1 MKLIPRYILRH
12 FFPIFG
18 LALFAFVGLYL
29 IIDLFEKVGD
39 IMEKEPS
46 FFNTMLY
53 FFYKSPFII
62 AQGIP
67 MAVLLG
73 TLITFGIL
81 QRNRELIAMRAA
93 GVSTALYAVPIMIA
107 ASFLSIVGFGFGELV
122 ARPMN
127 QQAQII
133 WDQEIRQHQPTFLWG
148 RENVWY
154 RGDDAIFQIRFYDKQ
169 QQTLQR
175 VSLYYLNAEYELVQR
190 VDCER
195 IHWQDGHW
203 VASNGVIL
211 SFTDQDCR
219 QEVFTSKELQL
230 SETPKDF
237 ATFESVPEDLSW
249 FNLYRYV
256 SKVRQEGYNSAP
268 YEVELHLRLAFP
280 LTALILSILGTTLAL
295 RQGIQG
301 GIAIGVGTGLIVGSI
316 YLAVL
321 QIGSSLGT
329 AGILPP
335 AVGVWV
341 ANVIFLALAGYL
353 WMTDIQ

>member
-1 MKLIPRYILRH
+1 MKLIPRYILKH

-18 LALFAFVGLYL
+18 LSLFAFVGLYL

-46 FFNTMLY
+46 FLKTLLY
-53 FFYKSPFII
+53 FFYKGPFII
-62 AQGIP
+62 TQGIP
-67 MAVLLG
+67 MAVLLS
-73 TLITFGIL
+73 TLITLGIL
-81 QRNRELIAMRAA
+81 KRNRELIALRAA
-93 GVSTALYAVPIMIA
+93 GVSATLYAVPIVIA
-107 ASFLSIVGFGFGELV
+107 ALFLSILDFGFGELV

-133 WDQEIRQHQPTFLWG
+133 WDREIRQSQPSFLWG

-154 RGDDAIFQIRFYDKQ
+154 RGDDTIYQIRFYDRQ
-169 QQTLQR
+169 RQTLQR
-175 VSLYYLNAEYELVQR
+175 VSLYYLNSEFELVQR

-195 IHWQDGHW
+195 IRWNNDHW
-203 VASNGVIL
+203 VADNGIIL
-211 SFTDQDCR
+211 TFNGQKCE
-219 QEVFTSKELQL
+219 QEVFATKELQL

-256 SKVRQEGYNSAP
+256 RKVRQEGYNSAA

-280 LTALILSILGTTLAL
+280 LTALILSILGITLAL

-301 GIAIGVGTGLIVGSI
+301 GIALGVGTGIIVGSI

-335 AVGVWV
+335 ALGVW
-341 ANVIFLALAGYL
+341 AGNVIFLALSGYL
-353 WMTDIQ
+353 WMTEMQ